1 MADKPLQKDEN
12 GLSIKKNGEY
22 VVSSGGASQTMRIIP
37 PTDMQSLVKIGI
49 APCEIPNWDRE
60 DPDSAYN
67 LRYKKFSPEKKLI
80 FLTKLE
86 QHGRILLACR
96 FAGIH
101 DTTVR
106 AHRAED
112 PEFDQA
118 CKDAEAM
125 YHEMCVASILHQ
137 ARVGQVDER
146 WDKEGN
152 LISRRVSYETKLREM
167 IVKRADSSY
176 NDVSRQ
182 EVAVVGGAVV
192 VPAPVDSVE
201 SWDAIVARHTGG
213 GNVAPS
219 LPEAPVEPGKA
230 LSEGRVVKR
239 ARTTID
245 VQGESVEGDVGSEEP
260 ATE

>member
-1 MADKPLQKDEN
+1 MLKGTKLPRSEDGAAITADGTLVET
-12 GLSIKKNGEY
+12 
-22 VVSSGGASQTMRIIP
+22 SGSGPVQTMRIIP
-37 PTDMQSLVKIGI
+37 PADMRELVKLGI
-49 APCEIPNWDRE
+49 APCEIPNWDKN

-67 LRYKKFSPEKKLI
+67 LRYRKFSPERKI
-80 FLTKLE
+80 VFLTKLE
-86 QHGRILLACR
+86 QHGRTLLACR
-96 FAGIH
+96 FAGISH
-101 DTTVR
+101 QTVLE
-106 AHRAED
+106 HRKAD
-112 PEFDQA
+112 PEFEQA
-118 CKDAEAM
+118 VKDAEAM

-201 SWDAIVARHTGG
+201 SWDAIVARHTGSP
-213 GNVAPS
+213 ASPES
-219 LPEAPVEPGKA
+219 LPEGPVEPGKA

-239 ARTTID
+239 KVLD
-245 VQGESVEGDVGSEEP
+245 VQGESVGGDVGSEEP